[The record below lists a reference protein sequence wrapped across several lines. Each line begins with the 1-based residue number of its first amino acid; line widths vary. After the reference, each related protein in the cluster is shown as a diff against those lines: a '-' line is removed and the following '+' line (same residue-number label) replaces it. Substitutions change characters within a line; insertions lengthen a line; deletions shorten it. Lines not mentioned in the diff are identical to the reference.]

1 MIVIELGG
9 NAKLNDRFVIKNI
22 HEKKPCPMFM
32 WSDFDGGGVSNLVV
46 MIMGSSENAVYIE
59 RLTVTSISYMGVH
72 AQQKDYASA
81 IDIADFSAESR
92 ARHQIV
98 KNQLLALKHPWEPFL
113 KRRINEML
121 KVGKKISL
129 SNLTGRY
136 IVEKSRQAFFE
147 AEKLGI
153 NLNATPS
160 NEAEFEAKMNFLE
173 KIISERIE

>member
-1 MIVIELGG
+1 
-9 NAKLNDRFVIKNI
+9 
-22 HEKKPCPMFM
+22 
-32 WSDFDGGGVSNLVV
+32 
-46 MIMGSSENAVYIE
+46 
-59 RLTVTSISYMGVH
+59 
-72 AQQKDYASA
+72 
-81 IDIADFSAESR
+81 
-92 ARHQIV
+92 
-98 KNQLLALKHPWEPFL
+98 
-113 KRRINEML
+113 ML